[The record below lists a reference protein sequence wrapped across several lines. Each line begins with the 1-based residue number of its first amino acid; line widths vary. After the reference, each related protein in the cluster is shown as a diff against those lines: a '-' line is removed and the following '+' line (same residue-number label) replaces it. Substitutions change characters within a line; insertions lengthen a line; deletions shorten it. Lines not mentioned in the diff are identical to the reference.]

1 MRRNEGENVSKT
13 KKNKIM
19 NHQAS
24 LLPRGLLPKG
34 NVGDPPKYIHSII
47 YN

>member
-24 LLPRGLLPKG
+24 LLPSKTKG